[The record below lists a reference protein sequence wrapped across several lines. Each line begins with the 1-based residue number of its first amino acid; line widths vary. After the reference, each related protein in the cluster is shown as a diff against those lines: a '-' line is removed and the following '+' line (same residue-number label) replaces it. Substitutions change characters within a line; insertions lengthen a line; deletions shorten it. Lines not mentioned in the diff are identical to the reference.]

1 MKAPN
6 LHLAVIIST
15 ILATS
20 PTQSAAIKCGIK
32 GVTKPCIR
40 DADNM
45 DRYSANVSYNL
56 TEQNSF
62 WKSLEGLYVQD
73 MNFFF
78 EDGTPETNYT
88 AGLPEGLGTFDMS
101 KAKAFVNITVDGSRF
116 YYHRYVMAKHNSDG
130 PEDMQLPGLV
140 HPFDLYAASTFEKNG
155 EAKSMGI
162 IQGYGNELKL
172 VSAGENPATLNPIDD
187 EIFLIVVPAT
197 NIDTTNHPVADR
209 SYEVYDCT
217 DPDCNKF
224 KTYNEGYIGLLQDEE
239 STPPHHIRYSRTS
252 STKVDIDTWM
262 EEFNNVF
269 TEFSIPPPNDPLL
282 VTLTNPNINFNFNIP
297 TFTQPF
303 DPSKSESTP
312 ACFTLACP
320 TEDDWK
326 LADPYLGT
334 SPYIE
339 PDGLLA
345 GGFIAG
351 VTTACIV
358 SALLLFFTIYK
369 RGVMARE
376 NRVKEVVLISLATT
390 MSLKITQTLS
400 VEDLQEM
407 FEKIDIDGNGS
418 LDKDEMKGL
427 VEEAGVKNMSDR
439 DYDLLFASI
448 DLDGNGTLDFV
459 EFCAFFASISIDE
472 SSKDTFEEDA

>member
-1 MKAPN
+1 MNAPN
-6 LHLAVIIST
+6 LHLAVIST
-15 ILATS
+15 VLAIS
-20 PTQSAAIKCGIK
+20 PTQSAALACGIK
-32 GVTKPCIR
+32 GVTKPCIG
-40 DADNM
+40 DAD
-45 DRYSANVSYNL
+45 DRYSADARYDL

-73 MNFFF
+73 MKFFF

-101 KAKAFVNITVDGSRF
+101 KAKSFVNITVDGSRF

-130 PEDMQLPGLV
+130 PEGMQLPGLV

-162 IQGYGNELKL
+162 AQGYGKELKL
-172 VSAGENPATLNPIDD
+172 VSAVENPATLNPVGD
-187 EIFLIVVPAT
+187 EVFLIVTPAT
-197 NIDTTNHPVADR
+197 DTATATDNKHPVADR
-209 SYEVYDCT
+209 SFEVYDCL
-217 DPDCNKF
+217 DPDCNTF
-224 KTYNEGYIGLLQDEE
+224 KTYNEGYIGLQDEE
-239 STPPHHIRYSRTS
+239 SISPAHVRYSRTS

-262 EEFNNVF
+262 EEFGNVY
-269 TEFSIPPPNDPLL
+269 TEFSILPPNDPLL
-282 VTLTNPNINFNFNIP
+282 VTLNPNFNFNIP

-303 DPSKSESTP
+303 DPSTIKRTP
-312 ACFTLACP
+312 ACATLACP

-326 LADPYLGT
+326 FADPYLGI

-459 EFCAFFASISIDE
+459 EFCAFFASVHVEEGNDE
-472 SSKDTFEEDA
+472 TFEDA